1 MSGTGPVPHPE
12 PVPRPEAPPPTGL
25 VVSSEPFAVPVVV
38 VDPDPVWPALF
49 EQERAAI
56 TCVLGTAALSVEH
69 VGSTSVPGL
78 PAKPVIDV
86 LLLVPDSADE
96 PAYLPALLAAGYHLR
111 VREPDWLEHRVVA
124 RRLANGDP
132 HDVNVHVFSPGAAD
146 REVARMRMFRDWL
159 RSHPADRDRYAATK
173 RELAARRWR
182 FVQDYADAKTEVVE
196 AILAR
201 AGAPSAT

>member
-1 MSGTGPVPHPE
+1 VSGSE
-12 PVPRPEAPPPTGL
+12 PPPRTGL
-25 VVSSEPFAVPVVV
+25 VVPIEPYAVPVLV
-38 VDPDPVWPALF
+38 VDPDPGWPDLF
-49 EQERAAI
+49 EQDRAAI
-56 TCVLGTAALSVEH
+56 TSALGATALAVEH

-124 RRLANGDP
+124 RRVADADP

-159 RSHPADRDRYAATK
+159 RTHPEDRDRYAATK
-173 RELAARRWR
+173 RQLASRPWR
-182 FVQDYADAKTEVVE
+182 YVQDYADAKTEVVE
-196 AILAR
+196 AILAL
-201 AGAPSAT
+201 AGAPSAP

>member
-1 MSGTGPVPHPE
+1 MVVPIEPYAAPV
-12 PVPRPEAPPPTGL
+12 L
-25 VVSSEPFAVPVVV
+25 V
-38 VDPDPVWPALF
+38 VDPDPIWPDLF
-49 EQERAAI
+49 EKDRVAI
-56 TCVLGTAALSVEH
+56 TSALGATGLAVEH

-96 PAYLPALLAAGYHLR
+96 PAYLPALLTAGYHLR

-124 RRLANGDP
+124 RRVADGDP

-159 RSHPADRDRYAATK
+159 RTHPEDRDRYAATK
-173 RELAARRWR
+173 RQLASRPWR
-182 FVQDYADAKTEVVE
+182 YVQDYADAKTEVVE
-196 AILAR
+196 AILAL
-201 AGAPSAT
+201 AGAPSAP

>member
-1 MSGTGPVPHPE
+1 VPTE
-12 PVPRPEAPPPTGL
+12 PY
-25 VVSSEPFAVPVVV
+25 AVPVVV
-38 VDPDPVWPALF
+38 VDPDPVWPDLF
-49 EQERAAI
+49 EQERAVISSA
-56 TCVLGTAALSVEH
+56 LGFTALSVEH

-124 RRLANGDP
+124 RRRADGNP
-132 HDVNVHVFSPGAAD
+132 HDVNVHVFSPGVAD

-159 RSHPADRDRYAATK
+159 RSHPGDRDVYAAAK
-173 RELAARRWR
+173 RELASRRWR
-182 FVQDYADAKTEVVE
+182 YVHDYADAKTEVVE

-201 AGAPSAT
+201 AGAPPTA

>member
-1 MSGTGPVPHPE
+1 MSGTGPLP
-12 PVPRPEAPPPTGL
+12 ATGL
-25 VVSSEPFAVPVVV
+25 VVPTEPYAVPVVV
-38 VDPDPVWPALF
+38 VDPDPAWPGLF
-49 EQERAAI
+49 AQERAAI
-56 TCVLGTAALSVEH
+56 TSALGSTALSVEH

-96 PAYLPALLAAGYHLR
+96 PAYLPALLAVGYHLR

-124 RRLANGDP
+124 RRLADGDS

-159 RSHPADRDRYAATK
+159 RTHREDRDRYAATK
-173 RELAARRWR
+173 RELASRRWR
-182 FVQDYADAKTEVVE
+182 HVQDYADAKSEVVE
-196 AILAR
+196 AILVR
-201 AGAPSAT
+201 AGAPSTP

>member
-1 MSGTGPVPHPE
+1 MSGSE
-12 PVPRPEAPPPTGL
+12 PPPRTGL
-25 VVSSEPFAVPVVV
+25 VVPIEPYAVPVLV
-38 VDPDPVWPALF
+38 VDPDPAWPDLF
-49 EQERAAI
+49 EQDRAAI
-56 TCVLGTAALSVEH
+56 TSALGATALAVEH

-124 RRLANGDP
+124 RRVADADP

-159 RSHPADRDRYAATK
+159 RTHPEDRDRYAATK
-173 RELAARRWR
+173 RQLASRPWR
-182 FVQDYADAKTEVVE
+182 YVQDYADAKTEVVE
-196 AILAR
+196 AILAL
-201 AGAPSAT
+201 AGAPSAP